1 MAFANL
7 DRRYSA
13 HTAECA
19 YGSLENINAEIT
31 RFLGMIRE
39 DVKAALS
46 VGVDTDVDGAL
57 ASVRE
62 GITEALWDV
71 LSEAREAVEERFDAV
86 PLWGA

>member
-1 MAFANL
+1 MPY
-7 DRRYSA
+7 DDSRRYSA

-31 RFLGMIRE
+31 RFLSMIRE

-86 PLWGA
+86 PVWGA

>member
-1 MAFANL
+1 MAFA
-7 DRRYSA
+7 DTAHRHSA
-13 HTAECA
+13 HTAERA

-31 RFLGMIRE
+31 RFLSMIRE

-71 LSEAREAVEERFDAV
+71 LSEAREAVEERFDAC
-86 PLWGA
+86 PMWGA